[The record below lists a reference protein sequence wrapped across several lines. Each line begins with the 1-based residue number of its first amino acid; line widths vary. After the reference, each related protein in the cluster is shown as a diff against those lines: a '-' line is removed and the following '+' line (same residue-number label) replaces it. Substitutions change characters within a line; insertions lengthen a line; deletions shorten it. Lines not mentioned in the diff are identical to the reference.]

1 MPYVDNLLVI
11 RLHTNEHALTKS
23 ATNKVKIRLKDPEIS
38 IHALI
43 KSATAKFPYLLESK
57 QSIIGKSCSFFYHTM
72 GHIQHLTIFA
82 HIFP

>member
-43 KSATAKFPYLLESK
+43 KSATKTRAES
-57 QSIIGKSCSFFYHTM
+57 
-72 GHIQHLTIFA
+72 
-82 HIFP
+82 